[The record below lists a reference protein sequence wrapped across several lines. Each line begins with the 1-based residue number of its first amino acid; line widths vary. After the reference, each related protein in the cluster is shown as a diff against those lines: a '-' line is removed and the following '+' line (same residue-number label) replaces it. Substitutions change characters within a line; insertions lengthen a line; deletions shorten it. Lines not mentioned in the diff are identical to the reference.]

1 MLGELA
7 VDLLSRFSAK
17 LLRNPF
23 GRGVGYEVNSLP
35 LAKKKALAGDGAKE
49 IGKHARPARP
59 LGELH
64 HAIPHLLGGKG
75 RLERIRLGREI
86 GKLRVAGRVLRE
98 IEAGFFVGGQFV
110 QRLPG
115 PLAVTAFSVQGR
127 ALCPPERRGN
137 HTEGQAQYSQYENN
151 VRFHASVSSLALSYK

>member
-35 LAKKKALAGDGAKE
+35 LAKKKALASDGAKE

-64 HAIPHLLGGKG
+64 QAIPHLLGGKG

-86 GKLRVAGRVLRE
+86 GKLKLAGGGPRE
-98 IEAGFFVGGQFV
+98 GKAGLFVRREF
-110 QRLPG
+110 RPRFSG
-115 PLAVTAFSVQGR
+115 P
-127 ALCPPERRGN
+127 P
-137 HTEGQAQYSQYENN
+137 
-151 VRFHASVSSLALSYK
+151 

>member
-23 GRGVGYEVNSLP
+23 GRGIGYKVNSLP

-64 HAIPHLLGGKG
+64 QAIPHLLSGKG
-75 RLERIRLGREI
+75 RLERIRLGREV
-86 GKLRVAGRVLRE
+86 GKL
-98 IEAGFFVGGQFV
+98 
-110 QRLPG
+110 
-115 PLAVTAFSVQGR
+115 
-127 ALCPPERRGN
+127 
-137 HTEGQAQYSQYENN
+137 
-151 VRFHASVSSLALSYK
+151 SLAGGVPGGGGAGCFGGRR

>member
-7 VDLLSRFSAK
+7 VDLRSRFSAK

-23 GRGVGYEVNSLP
+23 GRGVGYKVNSLP

-64 HAIPHLLGGKG
+64 QAIPHLLSGKG
-75 RLERIRLGREI
+75 RLERIRLGRAI
-86 GKLRVAGRVLRE
+86 GKRRLAGRVLRE
-98 IEAGFFVGGQFV
+98 VDTGFFVG
-110 QRLPG
+110 R
-115 PLAVTAFSVQGR
+115 
-127 ALCPPERRGN
+127 
-137 HTEGQAQYSQYENN
+137 
-151 VRFHASVSSLALSYK
+151 

>member
-7 VDLLSRFSAK
+7 VDLLSRFSGK
-17 LLRNPF
+17 LLRYPF
-23 GRGVGYEVNSLP
+23 GGRVGYKINSLP
-35 LAKKKALAGDGAKE
+35 LAKQKALAGDGAEE

-75 RLERIRLGREI
+75 RLEWIGFGWEI
-86 GKLRVAGRVLRE
+86 GKLRVPGRVRRE

-115 PLAVTAFSVQGR
+115 APAVTAFSV
-127 ALCPPERRGN
+127 
-137 HTEGQAQYSQYENN
+137 
-151 VRFHASVSSLALSYK
+151 

>member
-64 HAIPHLLGGKG
+64 HTIPHLLGGKG
-75 RLERIRLGREI
+75 RLEGIGFGWEIRN
-86 GKLRVAGRVLRE
+86 LRMAGRVLGEVNSGLLVCR
-98 IEAGFFVGGQFV
+98 
-110 QRLPG
+110 
-115 PLAVTAFSVQGR
+115 
-127 ALCPPERRGN
+127 
-137 HTEGQAQYSQYENN
+137 
-151 VRFHASVSSLALSYK
+151 